1 MPKPKSPRAP
11 VPPEPE
17 PRLVIPDAV
26 VIEGEIWRVYR
37 ERDAP
42 RRLRGK
48 RALLAEGDAGRCSP
62 RQRAIILADG
72 LADDLL
78 EETLV
83 HELLHALLAQAGDE
97 HLGPALEEH
106 VVELLDGP
114 LMRLLRRLKYEVPK

>member
-48 RALLAEGDAGRCSP
+48 RALLAEGDAGRSCTSFCTRCSRKPATSTSGP
-62 RQRAIILADG
+62 RSKNTSSSCSTA
-72 LADDLL
+72 
-78 EETLV
+78 
-83 HELLHALLAQAGDE
+83 
-97 HLGPALEEH
+97 
-106 VVELLDGP
+106 
-114 LMRLLRRLKYEVPK
+114 RLCASYAA